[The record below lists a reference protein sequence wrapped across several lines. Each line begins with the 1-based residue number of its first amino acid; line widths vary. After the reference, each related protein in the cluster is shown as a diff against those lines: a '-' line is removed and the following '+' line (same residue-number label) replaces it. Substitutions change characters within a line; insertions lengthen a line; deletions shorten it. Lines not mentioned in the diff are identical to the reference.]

1 MHTEEQLF
9 LYCSYWQVTFKKK
22 KQQYSKLF
30 AATHIDKTTQQF
42 NFHLHYSVSAT
53 LGVRK

>member
-9 LYCSYWQVTFKKK
+9 LYCSYWQVTK
-22 KQQYSKLF
+22 KQQYSKQF